1 MQFLLYLWLVRSG
14 LTGTNPLMIIF
25 VNCVL
30 ILGGCV
36 AKDLGEINSMRPRD
50 YLDKGTGRK
59 HRVGLSSNPVD

>member
-1 MQFLLYLWLVRSG
+1 
-14 LTGTNPLMIIF
+14 MIIF